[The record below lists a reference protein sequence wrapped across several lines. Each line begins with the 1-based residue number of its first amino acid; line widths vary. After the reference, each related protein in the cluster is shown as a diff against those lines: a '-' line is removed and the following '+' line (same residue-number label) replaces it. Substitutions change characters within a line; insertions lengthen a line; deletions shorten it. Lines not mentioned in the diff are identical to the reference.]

1 MNPNTIYEKRFD
13 TGTLAELS
21 EDFTLPDY
29 QAEVRRILG
38 VRAQAVIDGKYLS
51 GDELEAD
58 GSVIYTVCYADPDG
72 QIAEASETSAFT
84 ARVPLKSGDDRYSPA
99 DLALS
104 TQTDGAVC
112 RLSGPRK
119 LTLSSRVRVSV
130 LSQKP
135 SDAALAS
142 DDFDTVR
149 RRVRT
154 VRCACLAETRGSFEA
169 SGEIRDREGMK
180 IAGAQGFVTISD
192 VHAAD
197 GRLCFKGD
205 ATAEV
210 LLLSPD
216 GDPVTARGRTQVE
229 ESVDLPDIPEGVKL
243 RAAVFPTV
251 VMTEIAAEGGG
262 VISWRIEYDADAAL
276 MKCGEGEIT
285 TDAYSPDAPSELEV
299 RECRAVSPAA
309 AQNGRL
315 TVTGRA
321 KTKSGPGAQFVWG
334 WGTASVERVTL
345 TGGRA
350 QAGGTVRLTLVSRSE
365 GELVSEEA
373 SLPFR
378 YEWEAVDG
386 ARDAEELAGK
396 TAVTVT
402 DVGAREDGGEW
413 SLTAELAVS
422 SVLVSEECVT
432 AGCALRPVPLPPA
445 GGEDAKTQGC
455 AGSRSVMRVYV
466 PGDGETAWDVEKK
479 FRLRGDAVETEG
491 VYVI

>member
-1 MNPNTIYEKRFD
+1 MNTNTIYEKRFD

-29 QAEVRRILG
+29 QAEVRRVLG

-84 ARVPLKSGDDRYSPA
+84 ARVPLKSDDDRYSPA
-99 DLALS
+99 DLTLAA
-104 TQTDGAVC
+104 QTDGAVC
-112 RLSGPRK
+112 RVSGPRK
-119 LTLSSRVRVSV
+119 LTLTSRVRVSV

-135 SDAALAS
+135 SDAALSAE
-142 DDFDTVR
+142 DFGTVR

-154 VRCACLAETRGSFEA
+154 VRCANLAEMRGSFEA

-180 IAGAQGFVTISD
+180 IAGAQGFVTVSE
-192 VHAAD
+192 VRCAD
-197 GRLCFKGD
+197 GRLTFRGE
-205 ATAEV
+205 ATAMV

-216 GDPVTARGRTQVE
+216 GDPVTARGRVPVE
-229 ESVDLPDIPEGVKL
+229 ESVELPDVPEGMKL

-251 VMTEIAAEGGG
+251 VMTEISTEGGG
-262 VISWRIEYDADAAL
+262 VIAWRIEYDADAAL

-285 TDAYSPDAPSELEV
+285 TDAYSPDGPSTLEV
-299 RECRAVSPAA
+299 RECRAISPAA

-321 KTKSGPGAQFVWG
+321 KTKAGPGAQFVWG
-334 WGTASVERVTL
+334 WGTASVERLTI

-350 QAGGTVRLTLVSRSE
+350 QASGTVRLTLVSRSD
-365 GELVSEEA
+365 GELISEEA
-373 SLPFR
+373 FLPFR

-386 ARDAEELAGK
+386 ARDTEELAGK

-413 SLTAELAVS
+413 SLTAELAVA
-422 SVLVSEECVT
+422 SVLMGEECVT
-432 AGCALRPVPLPPA
+432 AGCTLRAAAESGEGPKLP
-445 GGEDAKTQGC
+445 
-455 AGSRSVMRVYV
+455 RSVLRVYV
-466 PGDGETAWDVEKK
+466 PGEGERAWDVEKK
-479 FRLRGDAVETEG
+479 FRLNVDAVETDG
-491 VYVI
+491 VYII